1 MHVRRTPTV
10 LGLILAWLVLAA
22 PTAADQPT
30 SSQALRIS
38 GVVRPGEPSVAR
50 RDPVQPW
57 LVADRGAP
65 TGRMTPG
72 RLLDPPRDPVSP
84 WLVDESAIGVQRWRG
99 ARFEGP
105 LDLAE
110 PRFAGWLSM
119 LWNTDVH
126 TLAGAP
132 TSVHVVAVRLD
143 VGAGSWAGTLSGT
156 GDPASGSFRIGG
168 SLDSTGVFE
177 GGTLIVDIQYAGP
190 GSGWRVEGL
199 AVMGDLPPST
209 ALVR

>member
-1 MHVRRTPTV
+1 MRVLRILIV
-10 LGLILAWLVLAA
+10 LGLILALLVLAA

-38 GVVRPGEPSVAR
+38 GVVRPDRPTVAR

-57 LVADRGAP
+57 LVAQPGSTP
-65 TGRMTPG
+65 GRMMPG
-72 RLLDPPRDPVSP
+72 RLLVPPRDPVAP
-84 WLVDESAIGVQRWRG
+84 WLVAESAIGVERWRG

-132 TSVHVVAVRLD
+132 TSVHVVAVRLEA
-143 VGAGSWAGTLSGT
+143 GGGSWAGTLEGT

-168 SLDSTGVFE
+168 SMDSTGAFA
-177 GGTLIVDIQYAGP
+177 GGTLIVDIQCVGP
-190 GSGWRVEGL
+190 GSPWRVEGL
-199 AVMGDLPPST
+199 AVIGDLPPS
-209 ALVR
+209 AASLR

>member
-1 MHVRRTPTV
+1 MHVLRIQIV
-10 LGLILAWLVLAA
+10 LGLILALLVPAA

-30 SSQALRIS
+30 SSRALGIS
-38 GVVRPGEPSVAR
+38 GVVRPDQPTVAR
-50 RDPVQPW
+50 RDAVQPW
-57 LVADRGAP
+57 LVAQPGSAS
-65 TGRMTPG
+65 GGMTPG
-72 RLLDPPRDPVSP
+72 RLVDPPRDPVAP

-126 TLAGAP
+126 TLAGAS
-132 TSVHVVAVRLD
+132 TSVHVVAARLEA
-143 VGAGSWAGTLSGT
+143 GGGSWVGTLAGT

-168 SLDSTGVFE
+168 SMDSSGAFA
-177 GGTLIVDIQYAGP
+177 GGTLIVDIQCVGP
-190 GSGWRVEGL
+190 GSAWRVEGL
-199 AVMGDLPPST
+199 AVMGDLPPS
-209 ALVR
+209 AAFVR